1 MEADYILDYEVL
13 SEAREHQLY
22 LLARVKGKAAADSQ
36 RQPLN
41 VCAVLDRS
49 GSMAGQKLE
58 YVKKAVQFLVQHL
71 KADDRFSMVTY
82 DDRVTVD
89 VRPTQVTFKDAISQS
104 IEAIRSG
111 NATNLSGGWL
121 QGCQLVTDGIGQNQS
136 DRVLLLTDGLANR
149 GITGVEQLTAL
160 TRQKREAGVT
170 TTTIGVGLD
179 FNEDLLKNMAHEG
192 GGAFYFIDS
201 PEQTPEIFAE
211 ELQDLLNVVGQNLD
225 ITV

>member
-41 VCAVLDRS
+41 VGAVLDRS
-49 GSMAGQKLE
+49 GSVAGQKLE
-58 YVKKAVQFLVQHL
+58 YVKKGVPFLVQHL

-121 QGCQLVTDGIGQNQS
+121 QGCQLVTDGIGQNQ
-136 DRVLLLTDGLANR
+136 
-149 GITGVEQLTAL
+149 
-160 TRQKREAGVT
+160 
-170 TTTIGVGLD
+170 
-179 FNEDLLKNMAHEG
+179 
-192 GGAFYFIDS
+192 
-201 PEQTPEIFAE
+201 
-211 ELQDLLNVVGQNLD
+211 
-225 ITV
+225 